1 MNPEY
6 YTIKQHTILTEW
18 IRAPPTSHG
27 GQVVRREED
36 FKQPVKGLTAD
47 EGLQPSGIQTQR
59 TEDIGQGGEDLS
71 RGWDL
76 Q

>member
-1 MNPEY
+1 M
-6 YTIKQHTILTEW
+6 KQRTILTEW

-27 GQVVRREED
+27 GQIVGGEED
-36 FKQPVKGLTAD
+36 FEQPVKGLTAD